1 MEYVNAFLFAAIV
14 FVYLITG
21 TMNIGEII
29 NYQSIHGPLVF
40 SIPLAAL
47 MFFMLIITKS
57 PYSPFAITKDKALVS
72 GFETEHFGFLRGFML
87 FSESIAWYV
96 MLWVFLTIFFGSLN
110 AVGYLIGMIVIS
122 VITGFINAC
131 NDSNYYWSILLLWN
145 YINDIYR
152 GSCMNSENIIVY
164 FVALV
169 AIGIIVVGLLTS
181 FLHSALIVPIVII
194 GFVLTIFV
202 LLSKGNFSHKIES
215 IEKICFII
223 TFLAIICS
231 FILLYKPL

>member
-1 MEYVNAFLFAAIV
+1 
-14 FVYLITG
+14 
-21 TMNIGEII
+21 
-29 NYQSIHGPLVF
+29 
-40 SIPLAAL
+40 
-47 MFFMLIITKS
+47 
-57 PYSPFAITKDKALVS
+57 
-72 GFETEHFGFLRGFML
+72 
-87 FSESIAWYV
+87 
-96 MLWVFLTIFFGSLN
+96 
-110 AVGYLIGMIVIS
+110 
-122 VITGFINAC
+122 
-131 NDSNYYWSILLLWN
+131 
-145 YINDIYR
+145 
-152 GSCMNSENIIVY
+152 MNSENIIVY